1 MFAYNREPIACPQ
14 VEKDLSDQSGIASPE
29 VRHETSIDIPSGS
42 ADACRARLRLPG
54 RCAARESDR
63 RISRGIA
70 RRPSSDRI
78 EQPIGWRPGS
88 DRIEQPIGW
97 RPGDRIER
105 PIGWRPRSDRIQ
117 QPVGWQPIGERRNR
131 ARVRIGPDRRRCSD
145 WA

>member
-42 ADACRARLRLPG
+42 AGACRTRLRLPG
-54 RCAARESDR
+54 QCAARESDR

-78 EQPIGWRPGS
+78 EQPIGWRPS
-88 DRIEQPIGW
+88 S
-97 RPGDRIER
+97 DRIER

>member
-14 VEKDLSDQSGIASPE
+14 IEKDLSDQSGITSPE

-42 ADACRARLRLPG
+42 AGACRARLRLPG

-70 RRPSSDRI
+70 RRPS
-78 EQPIGWRPGS
+78 S